1 MLASGQRGQPLDVD
15 AEQLREGVGLGLAQL
30 GELRRDMPD
39 RAVTLAHLDTGQAAD
54 RHRARRRGETI
65 AREGLDQSVG
75 LRGQRAPGGG
85 EVSGIPALQLRGPT
99 ASKSRDSFTTGTLPQ
114 EPQDLDRKVVVIP
127 RERIKSG
134 WSGNPLTS
142 RTSAATRSRGTQ
154 RRLSLDDGTVSREG
168 IEVATHRGRSEFQL
182 APQRR
187 RADRPARGDRREHAV
202 TRSPLRPR
210 HLDIHY
216 TSMA

>member
-1 MLASGQRGQPLDVD
+1 MLAGSQRGQPLDVD
-15 AEQLREGVGLGLAQL
+15 AEQLREGVGLGLAEF

-39 RAVTLAHLDTGQAAD
+39 RAMTLTDLDTGQPAD
-54 RHRARRRGETI
+54 RHGPRRRGKTI
-65 AREGLDQSVG
+65 ARQGLDQGVG
-75 LRGQRAPGGG
+75 LGHHGAVGGS

-114 EPQDLDRKVVVIP
+114 EPQDLDRQIVVIP
-127 RERIKSG
+127 RERIESG
-134 WSGNPLTS
+134 RSSHPLTRRAPATPRRR
-142 RTSAATRSRGTQ
+142 RTESGLA
-154 RRLSLDDGTVSREG
+154 LDDRTVSREG
-168 IEVATHRGRSEFQL
+168 IEVAAHRCRSELQL
-182 APQRR
+182 APQRG

-202 TRSPLRPR
+202 ARAALRSR